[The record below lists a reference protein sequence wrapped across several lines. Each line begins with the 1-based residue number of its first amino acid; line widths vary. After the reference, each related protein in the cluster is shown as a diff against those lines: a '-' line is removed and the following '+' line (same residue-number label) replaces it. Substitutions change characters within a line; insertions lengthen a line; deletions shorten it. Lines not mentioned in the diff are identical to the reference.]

1 MFPFEKYC
9 EVWSRTAPYKTI
21 ACCLVVA
28 YMNLRM
34 CTVQATTSAQ
44 SRLLWLRDITCFAY
58 MRLQTMAATDIVAIS
73 SEIRFNVLV
82 SVISLAACFECC
94 GTTYFSPSLPMFAFV
109 LDAGNVACLLL
120 WTAERVGRAC
130 VFRGTGRGGAERRWA
145 ERRWAK
151 RRGLVKCVGDNCPA
165 HRSHRL
171 TVHRYKKSTL
181 HLSSY
186 IVRY

>member
-1 MFPFEKYC
+1 M
-9 EVWSRTAPYKTI
+9 
-21 ACCLVVA
+21 L
-28 YMNLRM
+28 
-34 CTVQATTSAQ
+34 
-44 SRLLWLRDITCFAY
+44 
-58 MRLQTMAATDIVAIS
+58 
-73 SEIRFNVLV
+73 
-82 SVISLAACFECC
+82 C

-120 WTAERVGRAC
+120 WTAGRVGRAC

-181 HLSSY
+181 HLYSYFSKDIRSPGTFSSMCSPSVCQSVSLSVPSPVLLLFGNVGSLTLTLPGTY
-186 IVRY
+186 RSVRTDRYGQYL